1 MAKRKSGV
9 RRMTTIQDIATDL
22 GLSAMTISR
31 ALNGHPD
38 VKDETRTRIEQRAR
52 ELNYRPNR
60 WARSLVTRRSHIIG
74 VVIPDFSHTFFS
86 EIVSGIQEAVER
98 RGYTLILCNSAG
110 DENRETREINM
121 LIGSRADGLIVASSF
136 ERGDSTLF
144 RGLQSEGVPFVLI
157 DRNFDDMTG
166 PFVGVDDETAGRLAA
181 EHLLELGHRR
191 LALIPGPH
199 LSTSER
205 RARGFLTAAAKAGV
219 NVDPRYIL
227 GGSFS
232 YEGGE
237 TAMSQMLRLDPR
249 PTAVFAA
256 NDPAAMGAI
265 RACRQAGLIVP
276 NDISIMGAGGVEF
289 EYLPE
294 PFLTTTDWSRR
305 EIGLRAGEMVLEV
318 IEGAGSVP
326 EAVSLSPRLVVR
338 RSTAPPS
345 ESA

>member
-1 MAKRKSGV
+1 MAKRTRGP

-38 VKDETRTRIEQRAR
+38 VKEETRKRIEKRAR

-60 WARSLVTRRSHIIG
+60 WARSLVTRRSQIIG
-74 VVIPDFSHTFFS
+74 VVIPDFSHTFFA

-98 RGYTLILCNSAG
+98 RGYTLILCNSAA
-110 DENRETREINM
+110 DSVREAREINM

-136 ERGDSTLF
+136 ETGNSSF
-144 RGLQSEGVPFVLI
+144 FQGLLEEGVPFVLI
-157 DRNFDDMTG
+157 DRNFDDMRR
-166 PFVGVDDETAGRLAA
+166 PFVGVDDEAAGRLAA

-191 LALIPGPH
+191 LALIAGPH
-199 LSTSER
+199 LSTAER
-205 RARGFLTAAAKAGV
+205 RARGFLKAVEGAGV
-219 NVDPRYIL
+219 IV
-227 GGSFS
+227 GGDLIAGDSFS
-232 YEGGE
+232 FEGGE
-237 TAMSQMLRLDPR
+237 AAMKGLLQHDPR

-265 RACRQAGLIVP
+265 RACREAGVRVP
-276 NDISIMGAGGVEF
+276 DDISIMGAGGVEF
-289 EYLPE
+289 DYLPE

-305 EIGLRAGEMVLEV
+305 EIGQRAGEMLLSV
-318 IEGAGSVP
+318 IEERDASP
-326 EAVSLSPRLVVR
+326 AAIALPPRLVVR

-345 ESA
+345 ASC